1 MSLGIIAAAL
11 GIAGT
16 AGQVFATV
24 EAGKAAEEERIAAQA
39 EELKRREELNRVLAS
54 NILSQATSGVAAEGT
69 PASLALEQA
78 KTIGESEALIGLTNR
93 LRQRNI
99 IQSGRDARREANLQ
113 AVSTLLQSIPD
124 LKRDFGTIGQEREAM
139 EAKKAEKE
147 AAKAAKQNKPKS
159 NKITS

>member
-24 EAGKAAEEERIAAQA
+24 EAGKAAEEAAERRAEEERIAAQA

-54 NILSQATSGVAAEGT
+54 NILSQATSGIAAEGT

-78 KTIGESEALIGLTNR
+78 KTIGESEGVLALSQR
-93 LRQRNI
+93 LRERNLLME
-99 IQSGRDARREANLQ
+99 GRTARSMANLQ
-113 AVSTLLQSIPD
+113 AAGSL
-124 LKRDFGTIGQEREAM
+124 M
-139 EAKKAEKE
+139 
-147 AAKAAKQNKPKS
+147 KAAPGLKTD
-159 NKITS
+159 IETLTG

>member
-1 MSLGIIAAAL
+1 MSYVIAA
-11 GIAGT
+11 IAIT
-16 AGQVFATV
+16 GQVVSTFATV
-24 EAGKAAEEERIAAQA
+24 EAGKAAEEAAERRAEEERIAAQA

-99 IQSGRDARREANLQ
+99 IQSGRDARRSANLQ
-113 AVSTLLQSIPD
+113 AVSTLLQSAPD
-124 LKRDFGTIGQEREAM
+124 LKTDFETIIG
-139 EAKKAEKE
+139 EKE
-147 AAKAAKQNKPKS
+147 TTGNR
-159 NKITS
+159 KIR

>member
-24 EAGKAAEEERIAAQA
+24 EAGKAAEEAAERRAEEERIAAQA

-69 PASLALEQA
+69 PASLALKQA
-78 KTIGESEALIGLTNR
+78 KTIGESEALITLTNR

-99 IQSGRDARREANLQ
+99 IQSGRDARRQSNLG
-113 AVSTLLQSIPD
+113 AVSTLLKSSDD
-124 LKRDFGTIGQEREAM
+124 LQAAFKTLADNKGDQEG
-139 EAKKAEKE
+139 
-147 AAKAAKQNKPKS
+147 P
-159 NKITS
+159 